1 MMKMAFALFGLCMV
15 DLLLTLRQ
23 GGSRYFMWFCFSQSL
38 AMTINDD
45 GVRSIGVVHG
55 GTAVDPPLR
64 RQQVLHVV
72 LLKSE
77 SRHDYIMKMACAL
90 YGLCMEELLLT
101 LR

>member
-1 MMKMAFALFGLCMV
+1 MGCAWLNCCYPPKEAAGTPCGLVLFGVSPCLYN
-15 DLLLTLRQ
+15 
-23 GGSRYFMWFCFSQSL
+23 G
-38 AMTINDD
+38 D
-45 GVRSIGVVHG
+45 GVCSMWVVHG

-72 LLKSE
+72 LIYSE
-77 SRHDYIMKMACAL
+77 PHHTNYYVIKKVCAL

>member
-1 MMKMAFALFGLCMV
+1 
-15 DLLLTLRQ
+15 
-23 GGSRYFMWFCFSQSL
+23 MW
-38 AMTINDD
+38 
-45 GVRSIGVVHG
+45 VVHG

-72 LLKSE
+72 LIYSE
-77 SRHDYIMKMACAL
+77 PHHTNYYVIKKVCAL